1 MQTRDSEKLLSANI
15 LEDDNPSF
23 AALGRQILSQ
33 QEGSGSY
40 TADGQTYLAWYR
52 QIPDSGWYI
61 VTTASEQ
68 ELMADAH
75 TLGITLSIL
84 CAVFAALL
92 FFILLAYLRRSIVR
106 PPPHPPG
113 LPHRKSR
120 TETCLWRSRAIPN
133 DEFGA
138 VSLSLEQMVERLRL
152 YIDYI
157 SEISAVLTQMA
168 DGDFS
173 FALQHDYAGEFSS
186 IKEGLLNTRGRV
198 SDALKSIASS
208 ADQVSSGAEQIA
220 ISAQSQ
226 AQGATEQ
233 ASSVQQLAAMMSE
246 MEHDVDLNTEKITE
260 VNQKSAGGFTGGS
273 GGRPQ
278 NGAHADG
285 YG

>member
-1 MQTRDSEKLLSANI
+1 ME
-15 LEDDNPSF
+15 
-23 AALGRQILSQ
+23 
-33 QEGSGSY
+33 
-40 TADGQTYLAWYR
+40 
-52 QIPDSGWYI
+52 IPRNSKY
-61 VTTASEQ
+61 
-68 ELMADAH
+68 
-75 TLGITLSIL
+75 
-84 CAVFAALL
+84 
-92 FFILLAYLRRSIVR
+92 
-106 PPPHPPG
+106 
-113 LPHRKSR
+113 
-120 TETCLWRSRAIPN
+120 
-133 DEFGA
+133 EFGS

-246 MEHDVDLNTEKITE
+246 MEHDVDLNTEKSLRST
-260 VNQKSAGGFTGGS
+260 KKCRRFHRRFRRAAAKWSAC
-273 GGRPQ
+273 
-278 NGAHADG
+278 
-285 YG
+285 

>member
-1 MQTRDSEKLLSANI
+1 ME
-15 LEDDNPSF
+15 
-23 AALGRQILSQ
+23 
-33 QEGSGSY
+33 
-40 TADGQTYLAWYR
+40 
-52 QIPDSGWYI
+52 IPRNSKY
-61 VTTASEQ
+61 
-68 ELMADAH
+68 
-75 TLGITLSIL
+75 
-84 CAVFAALL
+84 
-92 FFILLAYLRRSIVR
+92 
-106 PPPHPPG
+106 
-113 LPHRKSR
+113 
-120 TETCLWRSRAIPN
+120 
-133 DEFGA
+133 EFGA

-260 VNQKSAGGFTGGS
+260 VNQKMQEVSQEVQEGGRKMERMLTAMDEITSTSNEIGQIVKNIEDIAFQTNILALNAAVEAARARQRRKRLCS
-273 GGRPQ
+273 GGGRGTELGRQ
-278 NGAHADG
+278 DRSGIQGNCGADRQCPLSG
-285 YG
+285 GEGQGSRR

>member
-1 MQTRDSEKLLSANI
+1 ME
-15 LEDDNPSF
+15 
-23 AALGRQILSQ
+23 
-33 QEGSGSY
+33 
-40 TADGQTYLAWYR
+40 
-52 QIPDSGWYI
+52 IPRNSKY
-61 VTTASEQ
+61 
-68 ELMADAH
+68 
-75 TLGITLSIL
+75 
-84 CAVFAALL
+84 
-92 FFILLAYLRRSIVR
+92 
-106 PPPHPPG
+106 
-113 LPHRKSR
+113 
-120 TETCLWRSRAIPN
+120 
-133 DEFGA
+133 EFGA

-260 VNQKSAGGFTGGS
+260 VNQKCRRFHRRFRRATAKWSAC
-273 GGRPQ
+273 
-278 NGAHADG
+278 
-285 YG
+285 